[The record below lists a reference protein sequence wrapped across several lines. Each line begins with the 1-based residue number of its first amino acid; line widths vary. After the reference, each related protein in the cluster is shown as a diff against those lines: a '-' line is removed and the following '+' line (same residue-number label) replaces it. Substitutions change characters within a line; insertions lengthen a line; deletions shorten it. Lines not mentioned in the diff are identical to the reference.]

1 MSPKAPNQ
9 ALTIG
14 ELAKRGNV
22 ATSLL
27 RYYEK
32 ENLLQPSGRSTAG
45 YRLYA
50 PDAERRL
57 RFIRSA
63 QRYGFSLNDIRL
75 ILGATRASD
84 DAGANIRAIAEQ
96 RFMEIEQR
104 VTEMLVLRH
113 ELELFLDDVALH
125 LDQSVGASAGEQ
137 YRELLEQACGH
148 SHGHAKT
155 SSLQK
160 LTQRLGCNL
169 ASAEWA
175 TLFKDLRGQHLH
187 IWRDDDGYSILFSDP
202 NAPLE
207 KALARLAASESNCE
221 AHLEPEI
228 SSAESGLLFRARGA
242 NAFLFAQL
250 FLALEAAE
258 A

>member
-1 MSPKAPNQ
+1 MQESP
-9 ALTIG
+9 LTIG
-14 ELAKRGNV
+14 ELAKRASV
-22 ATSLL
+22 STSLL

-32 ENLLQPSGRSTAG
+32 ENLLKPAGRSDAG
-45 YRLYA
+45 YRLYS

-75 ILGATRASD
+75 ILGVDPSGKGTGKD
-84 DAGANIRAIAEQ
+84 IRNIAEQ
-96 RFMEIEQR
+96 RFLDIEQR

-113 ELELFLDDVALH
+113 ELELFLDDVALL
-125 LDQSVGASAGEQ
+125 LDQSVGQSTGEQ
-137 YRELLEQACGH
+137 YRQLLEQACGH
-148 SHGHAKT
+148 EHGHTQA

-160 LTQRLGCNL
+160 LTQRLGCKL
-169 ASAEWA
+169 AAAEWDN
-175 TLFKDLRGQHLH
+175 LFKDLRGRHMH
-187 IWRDDDGYSILFSDP
+187 IWREDDGYAVLFAD
-202 NAPLE
+202 APPAVE
-207 KALARLAASESNCE
+207 AALSRLAAAESDCH

-228 SSAESGLLFRARGA
+228 SSEERGLLFRARGP

-250 FLALEAAE
+250 FLALESAE